1 MFRAPSWSGLR
12 NWERANTK
20 IKWEETGERKGG
32 RPLAPLL
39 PDHGLF
45 FHLPFNCA
53 SSLLSESLFQALLLQ
68 TVKTF
73 PDAKDILLLLL
84 FIIQSQYS
92 IGHVYMSAYLPCI
105 FEWNHINYNKKKWN
119 PVNTDTDGTCH
130 SVRIE
135 RINFRESIWVFC
147 SAGKTETV
155 RYIQESVLSECT

>member
-32 RPLAPLL
+32 PPLAPLL

-53 SSLLSESLFQALLLQ
+53 SSLLSESLFQPLLLQ

-105 FEWNHINYNKKKWN
+105 FEWNHINYNKKN
-119 PVNTDTDGTCH
+119 GIPLIRTPMGH
-130 SVRIE
+130 
-135 RINFRESIWVFC
+135 
-147 SAGKTETV
+147 ATV
-155 RYIQESVLSECT
+155 SVLSGLILEKVYEFFVPPGKPKLSVIYRSLY

>member
-1 MFRAPSWSGLR
+1 MFRAPSWSGPR
-12 NWERANTK
+12 NWERTNTK

-32 RPLAPLL
+32 PPLAPLL

-53 SSLLSESLFQALLLQ
+53 SPLLSESLFQALLLQ

-105 FEWNHINYNKKKWN
+105 FEWNHINYNKKN
-119 PVNTDTDGTCH
+119 
-130 SVRIE
+130 
-135 RINFRESIWVFC
+135 
-147 SAGKTETV
+147 ETPLIRTPMGHATV
-155 RYIQESVLSECT
+155 SVLSGLILEKVYEFFVPPGKPKLSVIYRSLY

>member
-32 RPLAPLL
+32 PPLAPLL

-105 FEWNHINYNKKKWN
+105 FEWNHINYNKKN
-119 PVNTDTDGTCH
+119 GTPLIRTPMGH
-130 SVRIE
+130 ATVSVLSGLILE
-135 RINFRESIWVFC
+135 KVYEFFVPP
-147 SAGKTETV
+147 GKPKT
-155 RYIQESVLSECT
+155 ESVLSECT

>member
-1 MFRAPSWSGLR
+1 MFRAPSWSGPR

-32 RPLAPLL
+32 PPLAPLL

-73 PDAKDILLLLL
+73 PDSKDILLLLL

-105 FEWNHINYNKKKWN
+105 FEWNHINYNKKN
-119 PVNTDTDGTCH
+119 GTPLIRTPMGH
-130 SVRIE
+130 
-135 RINFRESIWVFC
+135 
-147 SAGKTETV
+147 ATV
-155 RYIQESVLSECT
+155 SVLSGLILEKVYEFFVPPGKPKLSVIYRSLY

>member
-1 MFRAPSWSGLR
+1 MFRAPSWSGPR

-32 RPLAPLL
+32 PPLAPLL

-84 FIIQSQYS
+84 FIIHSQYS
-92 IGHVYMSAYLPCI
+92 IGHVYMSAYLPSI
-105 FEWNHINYNKKKWN
+105 FEWNHIFYNKKN
-119 PVNTDTDGTCH
+119 GTPLIRTPMGH
-130 SVRIE
+130 
-135 RINFRESIWVFC
+135 
-147 SAGKTETV
+147 ATV
-155 RYIQESVLSECT
+155 SVLSGLILEKVYEFFVPPGKPKLSVIYRSLY